1 LVFELVMASGRDFRE
16 DQRRAVD
23 HEGEVLEVF
32 ATKRRDRAAALAEW
46 RQLAASDPHHLD
58 IRRLVRVGLT
68 PPLK

>member
-1 LVFELVMASGRDFRE
+1 
-16 DQRRAVD
+16 
-23 HEGEVLEVF
+23 
-32 ATKRRDRAAALAEW
+32 LAEW